1 MNKEIALGLTRHI
14 LTTAGGA
21 IAASYGIDGAT
32 LEAVIGAVLTL
43 IGFVWSIYDKRAK

>member
-14 LTTAGGA
+14 LTAAGGA
-21 IAASYGIDGAT
+21 MAASYGIDGAT

-43 IGFVWSIYDKRAK
+43 IGFAWSVYDKRAK